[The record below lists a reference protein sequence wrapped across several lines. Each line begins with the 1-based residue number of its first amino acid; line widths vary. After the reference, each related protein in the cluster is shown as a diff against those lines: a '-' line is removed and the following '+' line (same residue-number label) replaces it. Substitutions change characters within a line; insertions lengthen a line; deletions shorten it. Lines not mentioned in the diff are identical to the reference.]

1 MCAFCVLDSHNTRA
15 CFGPSQL
22 KCSILHPGA
31 DIIKI
36 IREAQPLELAADNGE
51 VELDFDALEPATLWK
66 LWDFT
71 ERMAGGANGR
81 LGRGASPEDSDLSDT
96 DSEGDLG

>member
-1 MCAFCVLDSHNTRA
+1 MANPALEVHIRCGS
-15 CFGPSQL
+15 PP
-22 KCSILHPGA
+22 PGA

-36 IREAQPLELAADNGE
+36 IREAQPLELASDNGE

-81 LGRGASPEDSDLSDT
+81 GRGGSPEDSDLSDT